1 MSSNKHLDVK
11 ELDKIVEKM
20 IDTVQHSKDEIF
32 RIGEQSRQEHE
43 RLLQEL
49 MEVKMLTKQTIEEA
63 DKLEVQA
70 QLSRQRLSEV
80 SRNFALYSEDEIREV
95 YEKAHELHMA
105 LAMVREREKQLRL
118 RRDELERRLAGL
130 KETIERAEHLVGQ
143 ITVVLDYLNSDFR
156 QVGEFIEDAKQKQ
169 EFGLKIIEAQEEERK
184 RLSREIHDGP
194 AQTLAHVI
202 IRSDLI
208 EKVLKDRGIE
218 AAIDEIRDFKKMVR
232 SALYEVRRIIYD
244 LRPMALDDLGLIP
257 TLRKYLQ
264 TIEDYNKG
272 ISISFT
278 HIGKEVRLPTRM
290 EVAVFRLVQ
299 ESVQNAL
306 KHAEASEIQVKTE
319 MSNNQ
324 LLVMVKDNGK
334 GFDTTVKKENAF
346 GLIGMKERVEL
357 LEGTLAIRSQVGFG
371 TTIFIRIPLNV

>member
-43 RLLQEL
+43 WLLQEL

-80 SRNFALYSEDEIREV
+80 SRNFAMHSEDEIREV
-95 YEKAHELHMA
+95 YEMAHELHMA

-169 EFGLKIIEAQEEERK
+169 EFGL
-184 RLSREIHDGP
+184 
-194 AQTLAHVI
+194 
-202 IRSDLI
+202 
-208 EKVLKDRGIE
+208 RGKKT
-218 AAIDEIRDFKKMVR
+218 AIAGN
-232 SALYEVRRIIYD
+232 S
-244 LRPMALDDLGLIP
+244 
-257 TLRKYLQ
+257 
-264 TIEDYNKG
+264 
-272 ISISFT
+272 
-278 HIGKEVRLPTRM
+278 
-290 EVAVFRLVQ
+290 
-299 ESVQNAL
+299 
-306 KHAEASEIQVKTE
+306 
-319 MSNNQ
+319 
-324 LLVMVKDNGK
+324 
-334 GFDTTVKKENAF
+334 
-346 GLIGMKERVEL
+346 
-357 LEGTLAIRSQVGFG
+357 
-371 TTIFIRIPLNV
+371 